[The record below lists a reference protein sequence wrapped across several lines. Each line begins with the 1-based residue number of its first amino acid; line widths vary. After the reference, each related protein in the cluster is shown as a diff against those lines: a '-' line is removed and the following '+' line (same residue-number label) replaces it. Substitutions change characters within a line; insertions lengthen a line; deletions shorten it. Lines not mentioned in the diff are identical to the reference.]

1 MLGRRQANRTCN
13 TKRKTLGG
21 EKMGNS
27 KKFWMGMVLGAM
39 AGGAVTLLEKS
50 TRQAVKDDFSK
61 VSSGV
66 MYVVKNPNEFIE
78 DLRETANKV
87 RTTVEQVTED
97 VAFITEKVEEIKD
110 VPPQVTEL
118 VKDTKE
124 TLRKIAA
131 SGQTQQHIDEKG

>member
-1 MLGRRQANRTCN
+1 
-13 TKRKTLGG
+13 
-21 EKMGNS
+21 
-27 KKFWMGMVLGAM
+27 MVIGAL

-50 TRQAVKDDFSK
+50 TRQAVKEDLSK
-61 VSSGV
+61 VSSSV
-66 MYVVKNPNEFIE
+66 SYVVKNPNEFIE

-87 RTTVEQVTED
+87 RVTVEQVTED

-118 VKDTKE
+118 VKGTKE

-131 SGQTQQHIDEKG
+131 SGQAPQHIDEKD

>member
-1 MLGRRQANRTCN
+1 
-13 TKRKTLGG
+13 
-21 EKMGNS
+21 MGSS
-27 KKFWMGMVLGAM
+27 KKFWMGMVIGAL

-50 TRQAVKDDFSK
+50 TRQAVKEDLSK
-61 VSSGV
+61 VSSSV
-66 MYVVKNPNEFIE
+66 SYVVKNPNEFIE

-87 RTTVEQVTED
+87 RVTVEQVTED

-118 VKDTKE
+118 VKGTKE

-131 SGQTQQHIDEKG
+131 SGQAPQHIDEKD

>member
-1 MLGRRQANRTCN
+1 MRRKIQ
-13 TKRKTLGG
+13 GG
-21 EKMGNS
+21 ENMGSS
-27 KKFWMGMVLGAM
+27 KRFWMGMVFGAL

-50 TRQAVKDDFSK
+50 TRQAVKEDFSK

-66 MYVVKNPNEFIE
+66 AYVVKNPNEFIE

-118 VKDTKE
+118 VKDTRE

-131 SGQTQQHIDEKG
+131 SGQIQPHIDEKE

>member
-1 MLGRRQANRTCN
+1 
-13 TKRKTLGG
+13 
-21 EKMGNS
+21 MGSS

-50 TRQAVKDDFSK
+50 TRLAVKEDFSK

-131 SGQTQQHIDEKG
+131 SGQTQQHIDEKE

>member
-1 MLGRRQANRTCN
+1 LRPA
-13 TKRKTLGG
+13 KIRKTLGG
-21 EKMGNS
+21 ENMGSS
-27 KKFWMGMVLGAM
+27 KKFWMGMVLGAL

-50 TRQAVKDDFSK
+50 TRQAVKEDFSK

-66 MYVVKNPNEFIE
+66 AYVVKNPNEFID

-131 SGQTQQHIDEKG
+131 SGQGQQHIDKNE